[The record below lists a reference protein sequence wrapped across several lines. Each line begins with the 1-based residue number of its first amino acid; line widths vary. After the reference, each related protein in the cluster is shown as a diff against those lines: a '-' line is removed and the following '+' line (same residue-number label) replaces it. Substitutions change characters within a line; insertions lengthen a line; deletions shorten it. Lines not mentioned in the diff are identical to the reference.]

1 MRKFLSTLTI
11 VGVCSLAVPAFAA
24 ETTTETAVETT
35 VEATAEVTADDAIE
49 EEATETDVDATE
61 EEATETEADA
71 TEEEATE
78 TDTDTIVEE
87 TTPPVV
93 FNPVTE
99 KIRLDYVVDTDEE
112 DFTHTYTYYV
122 ISHSAEGK
130 SYWAS
135 SIDGSKNLW
144 FHEYENKGAFL
155 SANDNFQATFD
166 KDGRLLSIEKY
177 NLQ

>member
-1 MRKFLSTLTI
+1 
-11 VGVCSLAVPAFAA
+11 
-24 ETTTETAVETT
+24 
-35 VEATAEVTADDAIE
+35 
-49 EEATETDVDATE
+49 
-61 EEATETEADA
+61 
-71 TEEEATE
+71 
-78 TDTDTIVEE
+78 
-87 TTPPVV
+87 V

-122 ISHSAEGK
+122 ISHSVEGK